1 MSTDRTSRT
10 LISVVIPAMN
20 EEDNVLPFYDAV
32 KAVTDSLG
40 GFDWEFVFVDDG
52 STDGTLDRLLSVREK
67 DSRVRVVQLS
77 RNFGSYAALR
87 AGFDYASGDA
97 VITISADLQD
107 SPGLFNAF
115 LKRWQEGYHIVWGV
129 RAQRDDP
136 WSKKL
141 LAGLFYRL
149 IRRLALPGLPAAG
162 MDCGLFDRR
171 VVHCFRQI
179 PDKNAI
185 TFMTIYWMGFRQA
198 SVPYHRQRRQFG
210 ESKWPFRKRL
220 KSAVD
225 VITAFSFLPIRVSSY
240 LGLLV
245 SAISLLAAVIVLFN
259 KLVLGIGEL
268 GWPSLMV
275 VVLFLGGVQLVMLG
289 TIGEYLW
296 RISLEVRGRP
306 QYIVMREIG
315 FDDKLRAA
323 HK

>member
-1 MSTDRTSRT
+1 
-10 LISVVIPAMN
+10 MN
-20 EEDNVLPFYDAV
+20 EEENVTPFYEAV
-32 KAVTDSLG
+32 TAVTDSLS
-40 GFDWEFVFVDDG
+40 GFDWEFLFVDDG
-52 STDGTLDRLLSVREK
+52 STDGTVERLATVRES
-67 DSRVRVVQLS
+67 DARIRVIQLS

-107 SPGLFNAF
+107 SPELFRAF
-115 LKRWQEGYHIVWGV
+115 VERWQEGYHIVWGV

-149 IRRLALPGLPAAG
+149 IRRLALPNLPAEG

-171 VVHCFRQI
+171 VVETFRQI

-185 TFMTIYWMGFRQA
+185 TFMTIYWMGFLQA

-210 ESKWPFRKRL
+210 ESKWPFRKRI

-240 LGLLV
+240 LGLAV
-245 SAISLLAAVIVLFN
+245 SAISFFAAVVVLFN
-259 KLVLGIGEL
+259 KLVLGIGDL

-315 FDDKLRAA
+315 FDDNLRAA
-323 HK
+323 RR

>member
-1 MSTDRTSRT
+1 
-10 LISVVIPAMN
+10 MN
-20 EEDNVLPFYDAV
+20 EEDNVSPFYDAV
-32 KAVTDSLG
+32 RAVTDSLS

-52 STDGTLDRLLSVREK
+52 STDSTVDRLLSVREK
-67 DSRVRVVQLS
+67 DGRIRVVRLS

-87 AGFDYASGDA
+87 AGFDYAAGDA

-107 SPGLFNAF
+107 SPELFTSF
-115 LKRWQEGYHIVWGV
+115 VERWQEGFHIVWGV

-149 IRRLALPGLPAAG
+149 IRRLALPNLPAEG

-171 VVHCFRQI
+171 VVDCFRSI

-185 TFMTIYWMGFRQA
+185 TFMTIYWMGFRQS
-198 SVPYHRQRRQFG
+198 SVPYHRRRRQFG
-210 ESKWPFRKRL
+210 ESKWPFRKRI
-220 KSAVD
+220 KSAID

-240 LGLLV
+240 LGLAV
-245 SAISLLAAVIVLFN
+245 SVISFLAAVTVLFN
-259 KLVLGIGEL
+259 KLVLGIGDL

-306 QYIVMREIG
+306 QYIVMQEIG
-315 FDDKLRAA
+315 FDDKLRVARR
-323 HK
+323 

>member
-1 MSTDRTSRT
+1 MSRDRIRSV
-10 LISVVIPAMN
+10 ISVVVPAMN
-20 EEDNVLPFYDAV
+20 EEQNVAPFYDAV
-32 KAVTDSLG
+32 AGVTDSLS
-40 GFDWEFVFVDDG
+40 GFEWEFLFVDDG
-52 STDGTLDRLLSVREK
+52 STDGTVERLLKLRES
-67 DSRVRVVQLS
+67 DARVRVIQLS

-107 SPGLFNAF
+107 SPDLFRAF
-115 LKRWQEGYHIVWGV
+115 VERWQEGYHIVWGV

-141 LAGLFYRL
+141 LAGLFYRI
-149 IRRLALPGLPAAG
+149 IRRLALPNLPSAG

-171 VVHCFRQI
+171 VVESFRLI

-198 SVPYHRQRRQFG
+198 SIPYHRQRRQFG

-240 LGLLV
+240 LGLAV
-245 SAISLLAAVIVLFN
+245 SVISFFAAVVVLFN
-259 KLVLGIGEL
+259 KLVLGIGDL

-315 FDDKLRAA
+315 FDDRRLTARR
-323 HK
+323 